1 MLGHFHVDEID
12 DDDAT
17 QVAQADLA
25 HDFAHRLEIDLQ
37 DGNDI
42 LEQDIGGR
50 GHVETLNTYDFDE
63 EYAQAFLDKIEDARE
78 YLREILGIEGDEN

>member
-1 MLGHFHVDEID
+1 MIVTRPRCPVCG
-12 DDDAT
+12 T
-17 QVAQADLA
+17 
-25 HDFAHRLEIDLQ
+25 RLNEGALDREIDLQ